1 MLYNE
6 KIYAIKCS
14 SNTKGV
20 NGSVK
25 KEITLEVI
33 ISYERSYSYKT
44 VEKLRT
50 ISRKIDKKTVKEL
63 IKNLEQAINE

>member
-1 MLYNE
+1 MAYNE

-33 ISYERSYSYKT
+33 ISYERSYSYKRNN
-44 VEKLRT
+44 K
-50 ISRKIDKKTVKEL
+50 
-63 IKNLEQAINE
+63 